1 MVPKVEEGRMNCKQL
16 PVKGGVMALSWG
28 KFGGVEGKGEPVAM
42 MPLLKDSTNVGVRGI
57 RGVRGVSGETDGGSG
72 IRMREEGSLGKGR
85 FGSLERCGH
94 RGSPVEGA
102 ASTSKGISEGLEK
115 TGDVRKETVVEVN
128 RTEEAL
134 KVLNS
139 LWLGIVENGVYI
151 GGKGSD
157 ASGGD
162 LVAKEGNRRLG
173 KGAF

>member
-1 MVPKVEEGRMNCKQL
+1 MVREGECRSCCVSGQVSCCWARER
-16 PVKGGVMALSWG
+16 VKNSGRGGVRAA
-28 KFGGVEGKGEPVAM
+28 VA
-42 MPLLKDSTNVGVRGI
+42 G
-57 RGVRGVSGETDGGSG
+57 DGGSG

-94 RGSPVEGA
+94 KGSPVEGA

-115 TGDVRKETVVEVN
+115 TGDVRKEMVVEVN